1 MRASCS
7 NTSHVS
13 HRLRPFPKP
22 SPSPPN
28 LVPPKRTILSPTI
41 QQHWRRR
48 GHGPFPFGSI
58 FFQVKDTKEKFIWR
72 FNTCPVWISSP
83 PLSPYL
89 LRILLFF
96 PPPLIAS
103 CFSPKGSVLYQG

>member
-1 MRASCS
+1 MPPMLVTDS
-7 NTSHVS
+7 V
-13 HRLRPFPKP
+13 P
-22 SPSPPN
+22 SLSPPLSPTN

-72 FNTCPVWISSP
+72 SDTCPVNILSNLN
-83 PLSPYL
+83 LSPTRDY
-89 LRILLFF
+89 FPF
-96 PPPLIAS
+96 PPPSIAP
-103 CFSPKGSVLYQG
+103 CFSLKGSVLYQG